1 MEIWCIL
8 NLQKHISNQLQAIQS
23 FLQSYSQISVDDIY
37 KQLPDKRK
45 ELVKPIVLTDE
56 QYRKQWQE
64 TSYTGKGFTANDN
77 EIFTEKGER
86 VRSKS
91 EKMIADKLYMMDI
104 PYKYEYPISLSP
116 YGIIYPDFVVLNVKE
131 RKEVIIEHFGMM
143 DNPEYAAG
151 AVQKIDM
158 YIKNGYIP
166 GKNLIIT
173 FETSKKPF
181 DIRVLEMQL
190 F

>member
-1 MEIWCIL
+1 
-8 NLQKHISNQLQAIQS
+8 
-23 FLQSYSQISVDDIY
+23 
-37 KQLPDKRK
+37 
-45 ELVKPIVLTDE
+45 
-56 QYRKQWQE
+56 
-64 TSYTGKGFTANDN
+64 
-77 EIFTEKGER
+77 
-86 VRSKS
+86 
-91 EKMIADKLYMMDI
+91 MIADKLYMMDI

-166 GKNLIIT
+166 GKKSDYYI
-173 FETSKKPF
+173 
-181 DIRVLEMQL
+181 
-190 F
+190 